1 MKNVDRKFEFTDAK
15 GGSALGVRVV
25 TRATATEIVG
35 MQDDGTLK
43 VRLKASPAGSPE
55 ANKELIDYLA
65 AQLGVDAGQIEIV
78 AGQESRDKILSIVG
92 MTTSQV
98 ETKLGVR

>member
-1 MKNVDRKFEFTDAK
+1 MDRKFEFTDAK

-25 TRATATEIVG
+25 TKATATEIVG

-55 ANKELIDYLA
+55 ANKELIDHLA
-65 AQLGVDAGQIEIV
+65 HQLGVNVDQIEIV
-78 AGQESRDKILSIVG
+78 AGQDSRDKILSIVG
-92 MTTSQV
+92 MTTSEV
-98 ETKLGVR
+98 ENKLGVR

>member
-78 AGQESRDKILSIVG
+78 AGQDSRDKILSIVG